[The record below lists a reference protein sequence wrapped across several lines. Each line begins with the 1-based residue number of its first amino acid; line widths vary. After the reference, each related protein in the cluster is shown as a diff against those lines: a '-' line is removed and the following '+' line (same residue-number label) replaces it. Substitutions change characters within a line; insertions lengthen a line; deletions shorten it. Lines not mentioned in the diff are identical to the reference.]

1 MICEVVVP
9 LTYPGMAFHSTTKVL
24 VGAIPCIQYLIV
36 PDVALKSLLFGMVFY
51 IINSKL
57 LNKLLSFFD
66 KYPWIEKNFIQ
77 SILFVLVFYFI
88 SINL

>member
-1 MICEVVVP
+1 MNSNTINNNVDYKP
-9 LTYPGMAFHSTTKVL
+9 DQSMHINF
-24 VGAIPCIQYLIV
+24 IV
-36 PDVALKSLLFGMVFY
+36 KDVALKSLLFGMVFY

>member
-1 MICEVVVP
+1 MSSSNINNNVDYKP
-9 LTYPGMAFHSTTKVL
+9 DPTLHINF
-24 VGAIPCIQYLIV
+24 IV
-36 PDVALKSLLFGMVFY
+36 KDVALKSLLFGMVFY

-57 LNKLLSFFD
+57 LNKVLSCFD